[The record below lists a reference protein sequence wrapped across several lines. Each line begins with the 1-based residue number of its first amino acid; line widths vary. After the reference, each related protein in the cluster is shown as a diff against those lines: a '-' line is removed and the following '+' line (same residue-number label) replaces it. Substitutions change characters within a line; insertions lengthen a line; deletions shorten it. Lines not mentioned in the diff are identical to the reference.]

1 MTRFDGASSAGTSN
15 SGGSTATNTNNNS
28 NTSSTTY
35 TVKSG
40 DTLWGISQKYGISV
54 AQIQSVNN
62 LKSTVIYIGQ
72 KLVLTTSSSSSNTN
86 SSTSSG
92 NSAGTTTPT
101 TSVTPA
107 KPASQTTIKV
117 KSGDTLWGLSVK
129 YKTTIA
135 QLKSWNHLNS
145 DTIFIGQNLIVSQS
159 AGSSSSSTGSSSAST
174 SSTSNSSA
182 ASNTS
187 IHKVVKGDTLWGLSQ
202 KSGSPIASI
211 KAWNH
216 LSSDT
221 ILIGQ
226 YLRIK

>member
-1 MTRFDGASSAGTSN
+1 M
-15 SGGSTATNTNNNS
+15 
-28 NTSSTTY
+28 
-35 TVKSG
+35 
-40 DTLWGISQKYGISV
+40 
-54 AQIQSVNN
+54 
-62 LKSTVIYIGQ
+62 
-72 KLVLTTSSSSSNTN
+72 
-86 SSTSSG
+86 
-92 NSAGTTTPT
+92 
-101 TSVTPA
+101 
-107 KPASQTTIKV
+107 
-117 KSGDTLWGLSVK
+117 
-129 YKTTIA
+129 
-135 QLKSWNHLNS
+135 
-145 DTIFIGQNLIVSQS
+145 IVSQS

-182 ASNTS
+182 ASS

>member
-1 MTRFDGASSAGTSN
+1 M
-15 SGGSTATNTNNNS
+15 
-28 NTSSTTY
+28 
-35 TVKSG
+35 
-40 DTLWGISQKYGISV
+40 
-54 AQIQSVNN
+54 
-62 LKSTVIYIGQ
+62 
-72 KLVLTTSSSSSNTN
+72 TTSSSSSNTN

-92 NSAGTTTPT
+92 NSAATTTPT

-159 AGSSSSSTGSSSAST
+159 AGSSTGSSSAST
-174 SSTSNSSA
+174 SSNSNSSA